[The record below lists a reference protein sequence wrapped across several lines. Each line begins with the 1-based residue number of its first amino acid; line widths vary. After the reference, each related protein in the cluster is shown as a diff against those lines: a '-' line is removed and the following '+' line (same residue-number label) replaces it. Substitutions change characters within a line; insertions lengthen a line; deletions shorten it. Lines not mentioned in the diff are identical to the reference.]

1 MMIDCDKVAAVYIYM
16 KKGLKL
22 GCESKLSHRS

>member
-1 MMIDCDKVAAVYIYM
+1 MMIDCDKVAAVYM
-16 KKGLKL
+16 KKALKL